1 MSKKY
6 IALLLTIAFSGAA
19 VFAGCGGDDSSDSD
33 TTQVEA
39 PTKAEYIAQADEI
52 CQAHSDK
59 IDELTADFDENTS
72 EEEVTTFTE
81 ETYIPTL
88 QDEVAQLKE
97 LTPPEGE
104 EEAVESLLAS
114 LDEGVGVL
122 ADNPEEV
129 LNSGE
134 NPLADAS
141 AQAKEFGLKVCG
153 SSS

>member
-52 CQAHSDK
+52 CQTHSDK
-59 IDELTADFDENTS
+59 IDELTAEFDENTGK
-72 EEEVTTFTE
+72 EEVMTFTE

-88 QDEVAQLKE
+88 QEEVDQLKE

-104 EEAVESLLAS
+104 EEAVESMLTA

-122 ADNPEEV
+122 ADDPEAV
-129 LNSGE
+129 LNGGE

-141 AQAKEFGLKVCG
+141 AQAQEFGLKVCG
-153 SSS
+153 STN